1 MNHRRPAHVPVPFI
15 RAAFCLGLMGIGA
28 TVTSCDDLLEVE
40 APTSVLADSLVGPA
54 SLPLLV
60 SGAVT
65 DFGCA
70 LGAHIYV
77 TGLVTDELLDTQ
89 LQGAESF
96 NYDRRTVSPAGNE
109 YATQPCDFYGGIY
122 QPVSTARWAADN
134 ALRLLDGFSDADV
147 PRRTELIATAA
158 AYSGYSH
165 ILLGEAFC
173 TAAIDA
179 GPELTSAEVLA
190 LAEAKFTRAIDA
202 ATAAGRADLLNMA
215 LIGRA
220 RARVDLGRG
229 AEAAADAQLVPAG
242 FVMNARYSAA
252 SNRSMNR
259 VYQMNVR
266 DFRVSI
272 EEPFRDLTYQ
282 GVPDP
287 RVPVVNTGQAAP
299 DGINTTVW
307 ITTKYASLDAPIPVA
322 RWAEG
327 QLIIAE
333 VTGGQ
338 TAVDII
344 NALHAAV
351 GLPPFSS
358 SDPTEISNQVL
369 EERKRELFLEGQHL
383 FDTIRFNL
391 PLIPPP
397 GTPYGLKGGSYGDT
411 RCLPLPNAERDNNP
425 TLAGN

>member
-1 MNHRRPAHVPVPFI
+1 MNHGPADVPAPFI

-28 TVTSCDDLLEVE
+28 TVTSCDNLLEVE
-40 APTSVLADSLVGPA
+40 APTSVLADSLAGPA
-54 SLPLLV
+54 SVPLLV
-60 SGAVT
+60 SGAVN
-65 DFGCA
+65 DFACA

-134 ALRLLDGFSDADV
+134 ALRLLDGFSDAEV
-147 PRRTELIATAA
+147 PNRTELIATAA

-202 ATAAGRADLLNMA
+202 ATTAGRTDLLNMA

-220 RARVDLGRG
+220 RARLDLGRG

-242 FVMNARYSAA
+242 FVKNATYSGA

-272 EEPFRDLTYQ
+272 DEPFRDLTFQ

-287 RVPVVNTGQAAP
+287 RVPVVNTGQPAP

-307 ITTKYASLDAPIPVA
+307 ITTKYASLDTPIPVA

-333 VTGGQ
+333 VMGGQ

-358 SDPTEISNQVL
+358 TDPTEIANQVL

-383 FDTIRFNL
+383 FDTIRFDL

>member
-1 MNHRRPAHVPVPFI
+1 MNHGRPADVPTPFI

-28 TVTSCDDLLEVE
+28 TVTSCDNLLKVE
-40 APTSVLADSLVGPA
+40 APTSVLADSLAGPA
-54 SLPLLV
+54 SVPLLV
-60 SGAVT
+60 SGAVN
-65 DFGCA
+65 DFACA
-70 LGAHIYV
+70 LGAQIYV
-77 TGLVTDELLDTQ
+77 TGLLTDELLDTQ

-134 ALRLLDGFSDADV
+134 ALRLLDGFSDAEV
-147 PRRTELIATAA
+147 PGRTELIATAA

-165 ILLGEAFC
+165 VLLGEAFC

-202 ATAAGRADLLNMA
+202 ATTVGRADLLNMA

-220 RARVDLGRG
+220 RARLDLGRG

-272 EEPFRDLTYQ
+272 DEPFRDLTFQ

-287 RVPVVNTGQAAP
+287 RVPVVNTGQPAP

-322 RWAEG
+322 RWAEA

-344 NALHAAV
+344 NALHTAA

-358 SDPTEISNQVL
+358 TDPTEIANQVL
-369 EERKRELFLEGQHL
+369 EERRRELFLEGQHL

-391 PLIPPP
+391 PFVPPP
-397 GTPYGLKGGSYGDT
+397 GTPYGLKGGAYGET

-425 TLAGN
+425 TLAGH

>member
-1 MNHRRPAHVPVPFI
+1 M
-15 RAAFCLGLMGIGA
+15 
-28 TVTSCDDLLEVE
+28 E
-40 APTSVLADSLVGPA
+40 LV
-54 SLPLLV
+54 
-60 SGAVT
+60 
-65 DFGCA
+65 
-70 LGAHIYV
+70 
-77 TGLVTDELLDTQ
+77 
-89 LQGAESF
+89 
-96 NYDRRTVSPAGNE
+96 
-109 YATQPCDFYGGIY
+109 
-122 QPVSTARWAADN
+122 
-134 ALRLLDGFSDADV
+134 
-147 PRRTELIATAA
+147 ATAA

-165 ILLGEAFC
+165 VLLGEAFC

-202 ATAAGRADLLNMA
+202 ATAVGRTDLLNMA
-215 LIGRA
+215 LVGRA
-220 RARVDLGRG
+220 RVRLDLGRG
-229 AEAAADAQLVPAG
+229 AEAASDAQLVPAG
-242 FVMNARYSAA
+242 FEKDAASSAA
-252 SNRSMNR
+252 SLRSMNR

-272 EEPFRDLTYQ
+272 DEPYRDLTYQ

-287 RVPVVNTGQAAP
+287 RVPVVNTGEAAP

-307 ITTKYASLDAPIPVA
+307 ITTKYPSLDAPTPIA
-322 RWAEG
+322 RWAEA

-333 VTGGQ
+333 VMGGQ
-338 TAVDII
+338 PAVDII
-344 NALHAAV
+344 NTLHAAA

-358 SDPTEISNQVL
+358 SDPTEIANQVL

-391 PLIPPP
+391 PLVPPP

-425 TLAGN
+425 NLAGS

>member
-1 MNHRRPAHVPVPFI
+1 MSHGRPADVPACFI
-15 RAAFCLGLMGIGA
+15 RAALYMGLMGIGT
-28 TVTSCDDLLEVE
+28 TVTSCKDLLEVE
-40 APTSVLADSLVGPA
+40 APTSVVADSLAGPA
-54 SLPLLV
+54 SVPLLV
-60 SGAVT
+60 SGAVN

-77 TGLVTDELLDTQ
+77 TGLVSDELLDSQ

-109 YATQPCDFYGGIY
+109 YGTQPCDFFGGIY

-134 ALRLLDGFSDADV
+134 ALRLLDGFSDTDV
-147 PRRTELIATAA
+147 PGRTELIATAA

-165 ILLGEAFC
+165 VLLGEAFC
-173 TAAIDA
+173 TAAVDG

-190 LAEAKFTRAIDA
+190 LAETKFTRAIDA

-215 LIGRA
+215 LTGRA
-220 RARVDLGRG
+220 RARLDLGKT
-229 AEAAADAQLVPAG
+229 AEAAADAQLVPVG
-242 FVMNARYSAA
+242 FVKNATYSAA
-252 SNRSMNR
+252 SLRSMNR

-266 DFRVSI
+266 DGRVSI
-272 EEPFRDLTYQ
+272 EEPFRDLTFQ

-287 RVPVVNTGQAAP
+287 RVPVVNTGETAS
-299 DGINTTVW
+299 DGINIVW
-307 ITTKYASLDAPIPVA
+307 ATSKYPSLDAPIPVA
-322 RWAEG
+322 RWAEA

-333 VTGGQ
+333 VMGGQ

-344 NALHAAV
+344 NVLHTAA

-358 SDPTEISNQVL
+358 TDPTEIANQVL
-369 EERKRELFLEGQHL
+369 EERRRELFLEGQHL

-391 PLIPPP
+391 PLVPPP

-425 TLAGN
+425 NFAAN